1 MNVLVCGARGFIG
14 AALCEALARDGHRVF
29 KGVRHARLRKN
40 RRDESGEGGG
50 VHGAS
55 SNQIGADEIGIDYAI
70 DTDSAT
76 WVPRL
81 QNIDVVINAIGILVE
96 GQGQT
101 FDLLHRRAPIALFD
115 ACQQAGVQ
123 HIVQISA
130 LGTQNGATRYFQS
143 KRAADDHLRSL
154 PIRHHVLRP
163 ALVYGTAGASARF
176 FRALAT
182 SPIHPLPAG
191 GHQLLRP
198 IHVDELAEIVVRLLR
213 SGAAQGAAW
222 DAVPDTVDAAVNDAG
237 DQSLRRPVSKQS
249 PGSADEPPLGLS
261 VGQPLDLVG
270 GTQVEYRDM
279 LAAYR
284 KSLGFPAAWRISI
297 PAPLI
302 ALGATL
308 LDRVPGSVL
317 TRDTWRMLNE
327 GNTAEAATTAKI
339 LGRAPAGVDAFIRPQ
354 DAPALRQE
362 GLAAWRPPLLRGALA
377 LTWIGT
383 AICSAFIY
391 PQAASLDLLARVHL
405 HGALAL
411 AVLYLASALDFILGV
426 ATLLR
431 PGRRLWAAQV
441 LLITGYSVLIAFALP
456 EFLWHPFGPI
466 LKNLPIL
473 ALLFVLFSEET
484 QA

>member
-29 KGVRHARLRKN
+29 KGVRHARARQDS
-40 RRDESGEGGG
+40 RDESGGGID
-50 VHGAS
+50 GAGIDETR
-55 SNQIGADEIGIDYAI
+55 NNETGIDEIGIDYVT
-70 DTDSAT
+70 DTDPAT

-81 QNIDVVINAIGILVE
+81 QGIDVVINAIGILVE

-130 LGTQNGATRYFQS
+130 LGAQDGATRYFQS
-143 KRAADDHLRSL
+143 KRAADDHLQSL

-198 IHVDELAEIVVRLLR
+198 IHVDELTEIVVRLLG
-213 SGAAQGAAW
+213 SETVQGE
-222 DAVPDTVDAAVNDAG
+222 V
-237 DQSLRRPVSKQS
+237 
-249 PGSADEPPLGLS
+249 
-261 VGQPLDLVG
+261 LDLVG

-327 GNTAEAATTAKI
+327 GNTAEATATAKV

-391 PQAASLDLLARVHL
+391 PQAASLDLLTRVHL

-441 LLITGYSVLIAFALP
+441 LLIAGYSVLIAIALP

-473 ALLFVLFSEET
+473 ALLFVLFSEEP